1 MKAKNI
7 LFGLALLV
15 VLVIATG
22 SVLAVEEEAV
32 EEDLLKISNVKVNT
46 IVVVENGVSTAVKP
60 LEQVTIQ
67 FKVTNN
73 LDYPITGITGKLV
86 SEVMDLPAGISLNL
100 IAGESGELTITG
112 NVPLDFI
119 EGNYPVTLSVSG
131 KELNDKITLTDS
143 FAFFLN
149 VKQAPAD
156 VIISKLTLT
165 EGTITCPATSTTLK
179 VELTNQGDNDEDDVN
194 VKVTGGNSLALAQ
207 LDNFVGKNSQKTLQF
222 LIPANK
228 LLSGVN
234 TLNVEVSYRNNF
246 MKDTDSIKVSAE
258 SCSLSFGSLI
268 PATSTLVLGK
278 GDSQEFSVVSLNNPG
293 NLPITYKWYV
303 DGLDKTVNPNSNSF
317 AYPANNVL
325 GEHTVKVVVNA
336 GTANEISNLWTVT
349 VSDLPAAF
357 EVSSIFFDGVQ
368 REATVQTSITVKN
381 TGFESLTGIKAE
393 LVGEITDPKFG
404 AKLFDSV
411 PATLTAGQTATVKLQ
426 ITVPKGEEAGKHII
440 GTLKLTGTN
449 ADNEVVT
456 KEATIYIQPK
466 SFLTIADFEVNG
478 KDAGELSLTEV
489 NKILVTVKN
498 DYTADLE
505 DVAVTV
511 KILDVD
517 EEDLDE
523 ESDSFD
529 LNKGD
534 EEVQEFEFDLTS
546 ENVDQEQYTV
556 EIKVKGKATDG
567 SWHETVTTKTVEVD
581 RESHQVLIKKAT
593 LSNGYV
599 LCYERTVLHLTLGN
613 VGENDEDNV
622 EIRVKNS
629 ALGIDLKKSDIEIE
643 KFSSNDNEYSTSFD
657 LEIANAAAGTYPL
670 TVEVYLDGEL
680 TATTETNLE
689 VGKNCFADGTTQQPA
704 NEKLVAELQKQLEDY
719 QQSKTRLRNSG
730 DYVVLLGALVAL
742 VFIAVA
748 LSLTVLV
755 VKKKRLQKK

>member
-22 SVLAVEEEAV
+22 GVLAIDQ
-32 EEDLLKISNVKVNT
+32 DLLKISNVKVNT
-46 IVVVENGVSTAVKP
+46 IVVEENGVSTAVKP

-73 LDYPITGITGKLV
+73 LDRPITGISGKLT
-86 SEVMDLPAGISLNL
+86 SNVMNLQTGTSLNL

-112 NVPLDFI
+112 NVPLDFV
-119 EGNYPVTLSVSG
+119 EGDYPATLEVTGKDFNNPQNILSD
-131 KELNDKITLTDS
+131 L
-143 FAFFLN
+143 FAFSLK
-149 VKQAPAD
+149 VKQDPAD

-194 VKVTGGNSLALAQ
+194 VKVTGGNNLALAQ

-222 LIPANK
+222 LIPVNK

-268 PATSTLVLGK
+268 PAANTLVLGK

-293 NLPITYKWYV
+293 NLPIAYKWYV
-303 DGLDKTVNPNSNSF
+303 DGIDKTVNPNSNSF
-317 AYPANNVL
+317 AYQAGNVL
-325 GEHTVKVVVNA
+325 GDHTVKVVVNA
-336 GTANEISNLWTVT
+336 GTANEISNSWTVT

-357 EVSSIFFDGVQ
+357 EVSGIFFDGVQ
-368 REATVQTSITVKN
+368 REATVQTSITIKN
-381 TGFESLTGIKAE
+381 TGFESLTGVKAE
-393 LVGEITDPKFG
+393 LVGEITG
-404 AKLFDSV
+404 TTYNAKLLDSV

-440 GTLKLTGTN
+440 GTFKLTGTN

-466 SFLTIADFEVNG
+466 SFLTITNSDVNG
-478 KDAGELSLTEV
+478 KEAGDLSLTEL
-489 NKILVTVKN
+489 NKIDVTVKN

-505 DVAVTV
+505 DVVVTV

-517 EEDLDE
+517 DEDLSE

-534 EEVQEFEFDLTS
+534 DEDLVFEFDLTK
-546 ENVDQEQYTV
+546 ETVDQNQYTL
-556 EIKVKGKATDG
+556 EITAEGTATDG
-567 SWHETVTTKTVEVD
+567 SKHKVVTTKIVEVD
-581 RESHQVLIKKAT
+581 REAHQVVIKKAV
-593 LSNGYV
+593 LSNNYL
-599 LCYERTVLHLTLGN
+599 LCFERTVLRLDLEN

-622 EIRVKNS
+622 EIRVKNA
-629 ALGIDLKKSDIEIE
+629 ALGVDLKKADIEIE

-657 LEIANAAAGTYPL
+657 LEIGNVAAGTYPL

-689 VGKNCFADGTTQQPA
+689 VGKNCLAAGTTEQPA
-704 NEKLVAELQKQLEDY
+704 DQELVAELQKQLEEY
-719 QQSKTRLRNSG
+719 KQSKFSLRNSN

-748 LSLTVLV
+748 LSCAVVV
-755 VKKKRLQKK
+755 VKKKRKNLQK

>member
-22 SVLAVEEEAV
+22 GVLAIDQ
-32 EEDLLKISNVKVNT
+32 DLLKISNVKVNT
-46 IVVVENGVSTAVKP
+46 IVVEENGVSTAVKP

-73 LDYPITGITGKLV
+73 LDRPITGISGKLT
-86 SEVMDLPAGISLNL
+86 SNVMNLQTGTSLNL

-112 NVPLDFI
+112 NVPLDFV
-119 EGNYPVTLSVSG
+119 EGDYPATLEVTGKDFNNPQNILSD
-131 KELNDKITLTDS
+131 L
-143 FAFFLN
+143 FAFSLK
-149 VKQAPAD
+149 VKQDPAD

-194 VKVTGGNSLALAQ
+194 VKVTGGNNLALAQ

-222 LIPANK
+222 LIPVNK

-268 PATSTLVLGK
+268 PAANTLVLGK

-293 NLPITYKWYV
+293 NLPIAYKWYV
-303 DGLDKTVNPNSNSF
+303 DGIDKTVNPNSNSF
-317 AYPANNVL
+317 AYQAGNVL
-325 GEHTVKVVVNA
+325 GDHTVKVVVNA
-336 GTANEISNLWTVT
+336 GTANEISNSWTVT

-357 EVSSIFFDGVQ
+357 EVSGIFFDGVQ
-368 REATVQTSITVKN
+368 REATVQTSITIKN
-381 TGFESLTGIKAE
+381 TGFESLTGVKAE
-393 LVGEITDPKFG
+393 LVGEITG
-404 AKLFDSV
+404 TTYNAKLLDSV

-440 GTLKLTGTN
+440 GTFKLTGTN

-466 SFLTIADFEVNG
+466 SFLTITNSDVNG
-478 KDAGELSLTEV
+478 KEAGDLSLTEL
-489 NKILVTVKN
+489 NKIDVTVKN

-505 DVAVTV
+505 DVVVTV

-517 EEDLDE
+517 DEDLSE

-534 EEVQEFEFDLTS
+534 DEDLVFEFDLTK
-546 ENVDQEQYTV
+546 ETVDQDQYTL
-556 EIKVKGKATDG
+556 EITAEGTATDG
-567 SWHETVTTKTVEVD
+567 SKHKVVTTKIVEVD
-581 RESHQVLIKKAT
+581 REAHQVVIKKAV
-593 LSNGYV
+593 LSNNYL
-599 LCYERTVLHLTLGN
+599 LCFERTVLRLDLEN

-622 EIRVKNS
+622 EIRVKNA
-629 ALGIDLKKSDIEIE
+629 ALGVDLKKADIEIE
-643 KFSSNDNEYSTSFD
+643 KFSSNDNEYSASFD
-657 LEIANAAAGTYPL
+657 LEIGNVAAGTYPL

-689 VGKNCFADGTTQQPA
+689 VGKNCFANGSTQQPA
-704 NEKLVAELQKQLEDY
+704 DQDLVAELQKQLEEY
-719 QQSKTRLRNSG
+719 KQSKFSLRNSN

-748 LSLTVLV
+748 LSCAVVV
-755 VKKKRLQKK
+755 VKKKRKNLQK

>member
-22 SVLAVEEEAV
+22 SVLAVG
-32 EEDLLKISNVKVNT
+32 DLLKISDVKVNT
-46 IVVVENGVSTAVKP
+46 IVVEENGVSTAVKP

-67 FKVTNN
+67 FTVTNN
-73 LDYPITGITGKLV
+73 LDRTITGISGELKFD
-86 SEVMDLPAGISLNL
+86 DLPGLTFQTETSPNL
-100 IAGESGELTITG
+100 IAGKSGELTITG
-112 NVPLDFI
+112 NVPLDFV
-119 EGNYPVTLSVSG
+119 EKNYPVTLSVSG
-131 KELNDKITLTDS
+131 KDLNDKS
-143 FAFFLN
+143 VLN
-149 VKQAPAD
+149 DLFTFDLQVKQDPAD

-179 VELTNQGDNDEDDVN
+179 VELTNQGGNDEDDVN
-194 VKVTGGNSLALAQ
+194 VKVTSGGNNVVPPS
-207 LDNFVGKNSQKTLQF
+207 DNNFVGKNSQKTLQF

-258 SCSLSFGSLI
+258 SCSLSFGSLS

-278 GDSQEFSVVSLNNPG
+278 GDSPEFSVVSLNNPG

-303 DGLDKTVNPNSNSF
+303 DGLDKTVNPDSNSF
-317 AYPANNVL
+317 AYQAGNVL
-325 GEHTVKVVVNA
+325 GDHTVKVVVNA

-381 TGFESLTGIKAE
+381 IGFEPLTGIKAE
-393 LVGEITDPKFG
+393 LVGEIKG
-404 AKLFDSV
+404 AAYNAQWLDSL
-411 PATLTAGQTATVKLQ
+411 PSELAAGETKTVKLQ
-426 ITVPKGEEAGKHII
+426 ITVPKNEEAGKHII
-440 GTLKLTGTN
+440 GTFRVSGN
-449 ADNEVVT
+449 NGDVF
-456 KEATIYIQPK
+456 KEMPIYIQPK

-478 KDAGELSLTEV
+478 KDAGELSLVEV

-529 LNKGD
+529 LDKGD
-534 EEVQEFEFDLTS
+534 EEDLTFEFDLTS
-546 ENVDQEQYTV
+546 ETVDQDQYTV
-556 EIKVKGKATDG
+556 EITAEGTATDG
-567 SWHETVTTKTVEVD
+567 SKHKVVTTKTVEVD
-581 RESHQVLIKKAT
+581 RESHQVMIKKAA

-599 LCYERTVLHLTLGN
+599 LCYERTALRLDLEN

-622 EIRVKNS
+622 EIRVKNA
-629 ALGIDLKKSDIEIE
+629 ALGIDLKKSDIKIE
-643 KFSSNDNEYSTSFD
+643 KFSSDDNEYSTSFD
-657 LEIANAAAGTYPL
+657 LEIANAAAGMYPL

-704 NEKLVAELQKQLEDY
+704 DEKLVAELQKQLEDY
-719 QQSKTRLRNSG
+719 KQSKSGLRNSG

-742 VFIAVA
+742 VFIAVT
-748 LSLTVLV
+748 LSIAVVV